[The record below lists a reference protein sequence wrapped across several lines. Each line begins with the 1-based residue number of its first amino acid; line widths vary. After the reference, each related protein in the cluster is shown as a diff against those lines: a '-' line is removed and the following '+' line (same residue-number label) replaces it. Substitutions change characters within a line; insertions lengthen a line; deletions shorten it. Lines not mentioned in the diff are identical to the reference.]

1 MTITRFLALL
11 SVLALLAALPLAVV
25 FAQGETPEDTPTPEA
40 MTPEPTQAS
49 SERPVRPQRFYG
61 MVTVDGEMAEAGT
74 MVTAMAGEDKVG
86 EGTVDD
92 DGNYVLSTE
101 GDLGNMEITFMIGE
115 MAGMP
120 SMADGTM
127 VETVMWEG
135 GEFTQL
141 NLMAGEVPPTPA
153 PTRLPVGPRG
163 ATGAQGE
170 QGEQG
175 EPGPAGPAGAD
186 GADGADGARG
196 PVGPRGAAGSDGADG
211 ADGARGPAGPA
222 GADGADGSDGA
233 RGPAGPAGPA
243 GAAGQDGSQGPAG
256 AQGASG
262 GGGLAIVALII
273 AIVAVLAAGGAF
285 MAGRGRG

>member
-25 FAQGETPEDTPTPEA
+25 FAQDPEPTDTPTPEA
-40 MTPEPTQAS
+40 MTPEPTQDS
-49 SERPVRPQRFYG
+49 SQPPVPPQRFWG
-61 MVTVDGEMAEAGT
+61 MVTIDGEMAEEGT
-74 MVTAMAGEDKVG
+74 MVVAMVGDDKIGDAMVDADGEYLITTMGNHAG
-86 EGTVDD
+86 
-92 DGNYVLSTE
+92 
-101 GDLGNMEITFMIGE
+101 MEVTFMIGE
-115 MAGMP
+115 DMAGNP

-127 VETVMWEG
+127 VESVMWRQG
-135 GEFTQL
+135 NTTQL

-196 PVGPRGAAGSDGADG
+196 PVGPRGAAGADGEDGA
-211 ADGARGPAGPA
+211 
-222 GADGADGSDGA
+222 DGA

-243 GAAGQDGSQGPAG
+243 GAAGNDGSQGPAG

-273 AIVAVLAAGGAF
+273 AIVAVVAAGGAF